1 MHRCHRL
8 RCRPP
13 AAASCLLSPGAFPL
27 AHLSELCLVEL
38 RSSEQLQALLR
49 HLSPATLPV
58 LLRLALSAPLAV
70 RLQDGGLLGSLE
82 LPGLQHLAL
91 DDIELKHGLA
101 SLTQL
106 QQLTEL
112 CVGLSAS
119 PFGHQQGLSCAAPP
133 GVAHLSSLRRLQA
146 LALPQLGEAERCS
159 LSLLTSLTRLAFA
172 AAGRGAV
179 GPSLRTLRQLAHL
192 HISLAHVHE
201 HFIVLHPRL
210 EWAALRQLGS
220 LQRLSITHLAAYSFF
235 PAPEAT
241 WSQEAPVAAEAERLL
256 GSLPLLE
263 ALQLRLSF
271 CRLAEDQATPE
282 GEPEEVIIASDNATS
297 PDAPSLGSKT
307 CRGTSPADCART
319 YRRTIELVPLRTPGH
334 RRRDDW
340 YSRWWQS
347 STQCRLEEAAAAAP
361 GGSADEAAQ
370 AAEAAV
376 ALHRR
381 LADGTEVAGWAA
393 IRPGA
398 YRTHDT
404 LVTYSLTHAV
414 A

>member
-1 MHRCHRL
+1 MHI
-8 RCRPP
+8 
-13 AAASCLLSPGAFPL
+13 G
-27 AHLSELCLVEL
+27 
-38 RSSEQLQALLR
+38 
-49 HLSPATLPV
+49 
-58 LLRLALSAPLAV
+58 
-70 RLQDGGLLGSLE
+70 
-82 LPGLQHLAL
+82 
-91 DDIELKHGLA
+91 
-101 SLTQL
+101 
-106 QQLTEL
+106 
-112 CVGLSAS
+112 
-119 PFGHQQGLSCAAPP
+119 
-133 GVAHLSSLRRLQA
+133 
-146 LALPQLGEAERCS
+146 
-159 LSLLTSLTRLAFA
+159 
-172 AAGRGAV
+172 
-179 GPSLRTLRQLAHL
+179 
-192 HISLAHVHE
+192 
-201 HFIVLHPRL
+201 
-210 EWAALRQLGS
+210 
-220 LQRLSITHLAAYSFF
+220 
-235 PAPEAT
+235 
-241 WSQEAPVAAEAERLL
+241 
-256 GSLPLLE
+256 
-263 ALQLRLSF
+263 RLSF

-282 GEPEEVIIASDNATS
+282 GEPEEVIVASDSATS